1 MSESEARGFIK
12 VPQGSD
18 LRCVEKDALVGRIM
32 QKRAK
37 ELCSEYVKRK
47 FRSLRVR
54 ECTML
59 VVGIVHP

>member
-1 MSESEARGFIK
+1 MSEKEARGFVK

-18 LRCVEKDALVGRIM
+18 LRHVENDALVGRIM

-47 FRSLRVR
+47 
-54 ECTML
+54 
-59 VVGIVHP
+59 

>member
-1 MSESEARGFIK
+1 MSEKEARGFVK

-18 LRCVEKDALVGRIM
+18 LRRVEKDALVGRIM

-47 FRSLRVR
+47 LRSLRIH

-59 VVGIVHP
+59 FVGIVHP